1 MLFFPEV
8 GEVTT
13 TDHAYVNVLT
23 RGDLSSLK
31 WIDSALKHYVPR
43 PNSMKELCSV
53 YYTSL
58 NFRDIMLATGKLP
71 PDALPGDLA
80 TKDCILGLEFS
91 GRTPSGRR
99 VMGLLAAEGL
109 ATSVEADERFLW
121 DIPESWSLRDAAS
134 VPVVYSTVYYALVV
148 RGRIRKGDRV
158 LIHSGSGGVGQAA
171 ISVALSVGCEVYTTV
186 GSQAKRDYLSEKFP
200 ALTPDRFANSRD
212 KSFEWTF
219 KRATKVNSKFIVF
232 LKNIL
237 MIYYNCIMY

>member
-1 MLFFPEV
+1 M
-8 GEVTT
+8 
-13 TDHAYVNVLT
+13 NVLT

-43 PNSMKELCSV
+43 DDSLKELCSV

-71 PDALPGDLA
+71 PDALPGGLA

-91 GRTPSGRR
+91 GRTPAGRR

-109 ATSVEADERFLW
+109 ATSVEADQRFLW
-121 DIPESWSLRDAAS
+121 DIPETWSLRDAAS

-148 RGRIRKGDRV
+148 RGRVRRGDRV

-171 ISVALSVGCEVYTTV
+171 ISVALSLGCDVYTTV
-186 GSQAKRDYLSEKFP
+186 GSQAKRDYLTARFP
-200 ALTPDRFANSRD
+200 QLTADRFANSRS

-219 KRATKVNSKFIVF
+219 MKATQVNFQLNLSLNYSEIKIN
-232 LKNIL
+232 NI
-237 MIYYNCIMY
+237 IC